1 MKNNFKLFF
10 IFYVIVLEI
19 CLQTVQCST
28 IEEVHKAFQ
37 EIAYSYY
44 MRGKTIQYN
53 HDKQD
58 FFTPEEATPQNVNFL
73 VCSAFVNSVY
83 KELLNITVP
92 KFTSSLLSH
101 SKKNEARPEVVAYS
115 LPRADDE
122 QREFLIYNYEEEC
135 GEFIYYPTLDDML
148 SRLEVGDILTYTG
161 HAILVYDIIKDSNGK
176 KTEAIIIE
184 STHGIGEA
192 YVNSK
197 INEGVT
203 INKKSFGGGT
213 HFLYLNSKINSEYEK
228 GLEQGSIGMTNFTKY
243 KIWTNI
249 NNTNKEYS
257 ILRFI
262 HKGKNGQAILKYNA
276 INPKDLNNMTNNGPI
291 NLSDKNLDRI
301 KFSHLYIEKTVDKF
315 NGNIV
320 EIGETLVYK
329 IRVKNRGKE
338 NYINDLTIVENLSEN
353 VKYQSYYTQK
363 TSIKFENKSP
373 DKKLEWN
380 LGKLKKGEEIIIE
393 YTVLVKSGVK
403 GDIILSTGTVG
414 NIPSS
419 TIKNM
424 IGNNLGV
431 YKRNAIEIAFDNLK
445 NKYCGKKLINQIYI
459 ESLNVD
465 LKLEEFDIKKLVIN
479 TKFDSQENYTIYLN
493 ESHSFYGTV
502 LNNYWSS
509 MAKNKYSYITGKEI
523 DVYDLKI
530 FREHTNSER
539 RQDFIYPE
547 TFKTGDILI
556 YINNN
561 DNIYKKINKEY
572 VEKKITFENGEY
584 AYIYIEGKG
593 FVGVNYGNDG
603 KPNTE
608 DDRNE
613 FTAKYY
619 RDKNLELFTK
629 GSISNEETLE
639 IGNLQTLFGKDY
651 YVILRPSLN
660 IKNIFKERRLLGK
673 EGKNS
678 NQGGYIQPKI
688 LKEVLLLFS
697 LLLFLY

>member
-10 IFYVIVLEI
+10 IFYVVVLEI
-19 CLQTVQCST
+19 CLQTAKCST

-44 MRGKTIQYN
+44 MREKSIQYN

-101 SKKNEARPEVVAYS
+101 SKKYEAKPEVVAYS
-115 LPRADDE
+115 LPRNSDDE
-122 QREFLIYNYEEEC
+122 KREFLVYNYEEDC

-148 SRLEVGDILTYTG
+148 SRLEIGDILTYTG
-161 HAILVYDIIKDSNGK
+161 HAILVYDIIKDSQGK
-176 KTEAIIIE
+176 TKEAIIIE

-203 INKKSFGGGT
+203 INKKSFGGGS
-213 HFLYLNSKINSEYEK
+213 HFLYLNSKKNSE
-228 GLEQGSIGMTNFTKY
+228 GLEQGSIGMTNFTEY

-249 NNTNKEYS
+249 NNTKKEYS

-262 HKGKNGQAILKYNA
+262 HKGKNGQAILKYS
-276 INPKDLNNMTNNGPI
+276 PDDTKDLNNINYDSTI
-291 NLSDKNLDRI
+291 NLSKKNLDRI

-320 EIGETLVYK
+320 EIGETLLYK

-338 NYINDLTIVENLSEN
+338 NYKDDLIIVENLSEY
-353 VKYQSYYTQK
+353 VKYQRYYTQK
-363 TSIKFENKSP
+363 ALKKSENKSA
-373 DKKLEWN
+373 DKKLIWN
-380 LGKLKKGEEIIIE
+380 IGKLKKGEEVIIE
-393 YTVLVKSGVK
+393 YSVLVKSGVK

-431 YKRNAIEIAFDNLK
+431 YKQNAIKIAFDNLK
-445 NKYCGKKLINQIYI
+445 GQYCGKKLINQIYK
-459 ESLNVD
+459 EALNVD
-465 LKLEEFDIKKLVIN
+465 LKLEEFDITKLIKN
-479 TKFDSQENYTIYLN
+479 TKFESQEYNTIYLD

-509 MAKNKYSYITGKEI
+509 MAKNKYSSYVNGKEI
-523 DVYDLKI
+523 DIYDLKY
-530 FREHTNSER
+530 FREHTNPSR

-561 DNIYKKINKEY
+561 DSIYEKINKEY

-593 FVGVNYGNDG
+593 FVGINYGNDG
-603 KPNTE
+603 KPNTKE
-608 DDRNE
+608 DRNE

-619 RDKNLELFTK
+619 TDNDLELFAK
-629 GSISNEETLE
+629 ASISNEETLE

-688 LKEVLLLFS
+688 LKEGLLLFS
-697 LLLFLY
+697 LLLFLF

>member
-19 CLQTVQCST
+19 CLQPAKCST

-44 MRGKTIQYN
+44 MREKSIQYN

-58 FFTPEEATPQNVNFL
+58 FFTPEEATLQNVNFL

-101 SKKNEARPEVVAYS
+101 SEKYQFRPEVVAYS
-115 LPRADDE
+115 PPRNSDDE
-122 QREFLIYNYEEEC
+122 KREFLIYNYEEDF
-135 GEFIYYPTLDDML
+135 GDTIYYPTLDYML

-161 HAILVYDIIKDSNGK
+161 HAILVYDIIKDSKGK
-176 KTEAIIIE
+176 TTEAIIIE

-203 INKKSFGGGT
+203 INKKSFGGGS
-213 HFLYLNSKINSEYEK
+213 HFLYLNSKINSE
-228 GLEQGSIGMTNFTKY
+228 GLEQGSIGMTNFTEY

-249 NNTNKEYS
+249 NNTKKEYS

-262 HKGKNGQAILKYNA
+262 HKGKNGQAILKYRAND
-276 INPKDLNNMTNNGPI
+276 PKDLNNMKYNGTI
-291 NLSDKNLDRI
+291 NLSNKNLDRI

-320 EIGETLVYK
+320 EIGETLLYK

-338 NYINDLTIVENLSEN
+338 NYKDDLIIVENLSEY
-353 VKYQSYYTQK
+353 VKYQRYYTQK
-363 TSIKFENKSP
+363 ALKKSENKSA
-373 DKKLEWN
+373 DKKLIWN
-380 LGKLKKGEEIIIE
+380 IGKLKKGEEVIIE
-393 YTVLVKSGVK
+393 YSVLVKSGVK

-431 YKRNAIEIAFDNLK
+431 YKQNAIKIAFDNLK
-445 NKYCGKKLINQIYI
+445 GQYCGKKLINQIYK
-459 ESLNVD
+459 EALNVD
-465 LKLEEFDIKKLVIN
+465 LKLEEFDITKLIKN
-479 TKFDSQENYTIYLN
+479 TKFESQEYNTIYLD

-509 MAKNKYSYITGKEI
+509 MAKNKYSSYVNGKEI
-523 DVYDLKI
+523 DVYDLKY
-530 FREHTNSER
+530 FREHTNSSR

-561 DNIYKKINKEY
+561 DSIYEKINKEY

-593 FVGVNYGNDG
+593 FVGINYGNDG
-603 KPNTE
+603 KPNTKE
-608 DDRNE
+608 DRNE

-619 RDKNLELFTK
+619 SDNDLELFAK
-629 GSISNEETLE
+629 ASISNEETLE

-660 IKNIFKERRLLGK
+660 IKNIFKERRLLGR

-688 LKEVLLLFS
+688 LKEGLLLFS
-697 LLLFLY
+697 LLLFLF

>member
-1 MKNNFKLFF
+1 
-10 IFYVIVLEI
+10 VIVLEI
-19 CLQTVQCST
+19 CRQPAKCST

-44 MRGKTIQYN
+44 MREKSIQYN

-58 FFTPEEATPQNVNFL
+58 FFTPEEATLQNVNFL

-101 SKKNEARPEVVAYS
+101 SEKYQFRPEVVAYS
-115 LPRADDE
+115 PPRNSDDE
-122 QREFLIYNYEEEC
+122 KREFLIYNYEEDF
-135 GEFIYYPTLDDML
+135 GDTIYYPTLDYML

-161 HAILVYDIIKDSNGK
+161 HAILVYDIIKDSKGK
-176 KTEAIIIE
+176 TTEAIIIE

-203 INKKSFGGGT
+203 INKKSFGGGS
-213 HFLYLNSKINSEYEK
+213 HFLYLNSKINSE
-228 GLEQGSIGMTNFTKY
+228 GLEQGSIGMTNFTEY

-249 NNTNKEYS
+249 NNTKKEYS

-262 HKGKNGQAILKYNA
+262 HKGKNGQAILKYRAND
-276 INPKDLNNMTNNGPI
+276 PKDLNNMKYNGTI
-291 NLSDKNLDRI
+291 NLSNKNLDRI

-320 EIGETLVYK
+320 EIGETLLYK

-338 NYINDLTIVENLSEN
+338 NYKDDLIIVENLSEY
-353 VKYQSYYTQK
+353 VKYQRYYTEK
-363 TSIKFENKSP
+363 ALKKSENKSA
-373 DKKLEWN
+373 DKKLIWN
-380 LGKLKKGEEIIIE
+380 IGKLKKGEEVIIE
-393 YTVLVKSGVK
+393 YSVLVKSGVK

-431 YKRNAIEIAFDNLK
+431 YKQNAIKIAFDNLK
-445 NKYCGKKLINQIYI
+445 GQYCGKKLINQIYK
-459 ESLNVD
+459 EALNVD
-465 LKLEEFDIKKLVIN
+465 LKLEEFDITKLIKN
-479 TKFDSQENYTIYLN
+479 TKFESQEYNTIYLD

-509 MAKNKYSYITGKEI
+509 MAKNKYSSYVNGKEI
-523 DVYDLKI
+523 DIYDLKY
-530 FREHTNSER
+530 FREHTNSSR

-561 DNIYKKINKEY
+561 DSIYEKINKEY

-593 FVGVNYGNDG
+593 FVGINYGNDG
-603 KPNTE
+603 KPNTKE
-608 DDRNE
+608 DRNE

-619 RDKNLELFTK
+619 SDNDLELFAK
-629 GSISNEETLE
+629 ASISNEETLE

-660 IKNIFKERRLLGK
+660 IKNIFKERRLLGR

-688 LKEVLLLFS
+688 LKEGLLLFS
-697 LLLFLY
+697 LLLFLF

>member
-44 MRGKTIQYN
+44 MREKSIQYN

-58 FFTPEEATPQNVNFL
+58 FFTPEEATSQNVNFL

-101 SKKNEARPEVVAYS
+101 SNKTKFKPEVVAYS
-115 LPRADDE
+115 PPRNSDDE
-122 QREFLIYNYEEEC
+122 KREFYTYNYEKKL
-135 GEFIYYPTLDDML
+135 GQLVYNPTLDNML

-161 HAILVYDIIKDSNGK
+161 HAILVYDIIKDSKGK
-176 KTEAIIIE
+176 TTEAIIIE
-184 STHGIGEA
+184 STHGIGET

-203 INKKSFGGGT
+203 INKKSFGGGS
-213 HFLYLNSKINSEYEK
+213 HFLYLNSKMNSE
-228 GLEQGSIGMTNFTKY
+228 GLEQGSIGMTNFTEY

-249 NNTNKEYS
+249 NNTKKEYS

-262 HKGKNGQAILKYNA
+262 HKGYNGKAILKYSA
-276 INPKDLNNMTNNGPI
+276 DDQKDLNNMKNNGVI
-291 NLSDKNLDRI
+291 NLSDKNLDRK

-329 IRVKNRGKE
+329 IMVKNRGKE
-338 NYINDLTIVENLSEN
+338 NYLNDLIIVENLSEY

-363 TSIKFENKSP
+363 TLKKFENKSA

-380 LGKLKKGEEIIIE
+380 IGTLKKGEEIIIE
-393 YTVLVKSGVK
+393 YSVLVKSGVK

-431 YKRNAIEIAFDNLK
+431 YKQNAIKIAFDNLK
-445 NKYCGKKLINQIYI
+445 GQYCGKKLINQIYK
-459 ESLNVD
+459 EALNVD
-465 LKLEEFDIKKLVIN
+465 LKLEEFDITKLIKN
-479 TKFDSQENYTIYLN
+479 TKFESQEYNTIYLD

-509 MAKNKYSYITGKEI
+509 MAKNKYSYIQGTEI
-523 DVYDLKI
+523 DVYDLKY
-530 FREHTNSER
+530 FREHTNSSR

-561 DNIYKKINKEY
+561 DSIYEKINKEY

-593 FVGVNYGNDG
+593 FVGINYGNDG
-603 KPNTE
+603 KPNTKE
-608 DDRNE
+608 DRNE

-619 RDKNLELFTK
+619 SDNDLELFAK
-629 GSISNEETLE
+629 ASISNEETLE

-688 LKEVLLLFS
+688 LKEGLLLFS
-697 LLLFLY
+697 LLLFLF